1 MSLAP
6 RTIPRLSLLLT
17 VLFAGAAC
25 HNLDFSSRYGA
36 GEIDIYDD
44 LFSLSVVDQSQ
55 IVVVGYH
62 GAAYWSEDGGENWHK
77 GETPTN
83 KLLYSVSMADERHG
97 WAVGQLGTILRT
109 EDGGRTWVDQ
119 PNLKQDEASHLF
131 GVQAIDA
138 NRAIAVGTWG
148 SRIYTND
155 GGSTWE
161 DNSLTVGVEHPQFVW
176 LTLEDQEKVR
186 TGGKVYEDVSLQDV
200 FCLKDS
206 NRCWLIGE
214 FGYIFHSDDA
224 GQSWTRGEILGEI
237 RMDPIQLAFDQ
248 LDLDA
253 DDVERLS
260 AFAKLIEDE
269 THLNVLV
276 DPFVSEREIARYYSE
291 ENPEDLFDVISAR
304 LDETKG
310 VLEEAG
316 LMSDRLR
323 MYNKP
328 PWDYADFM
336 QHDDTFL
343 QRYLD
348 GRRADEAALKVSI
361 IQNPFLFTVRFSDE
375 ETGLISGL
383 GGVVLRSSDGGRAW
397 TYVATS
403 RRQALF
409 SVAATHGRIV
419 AIGEKGLVQYSEDAG
434 ESWAPPTEAQFPAI
448 FTYMRDLRF
457 APEEIG
463 TGFIVGQ
470 EGMVL
475 RTKDSGDSWAQVLP
489 PPDRRGTGSLL

>member
-1 MSLAP
+1 MSPAP
-6 RTIPRLSLLLT
+6 RMIRSFSLLLA
-17 VLFAGAAC
+17 VLLAGAAC

-44 LFSLSVVDQSQ
+44 LFSLSVVDQSR

-83 KLLYSVSMADERHG
+83 KLLYSVSMGDERHG

-119 PNLKQDEASHLF
+119 PNLKKDEASHLF

-148 SRIYTND
+148 SRVYTND
-155 GGSTWE
+155 GGKTWE

-206 NRCWLIGE
+206 SRCWLIGE
-214 FGYIFHSDDA
+214 FGYIFYSDDA
-224 GQSWTRGEILGEI
+224 GQTWTRGEILGEI
-237 RMDPIQLAFDQ
+237 RMDPIPLGFDQ

-276 DPFVSEREIARYYSE
+276 DPFVSEREIKR
-291 ENPEDLFDVISAR
+291 
-304 LDETKG
+304 
-310 VLEEAG
+310 
-316 LMSDRLR
+316 
-323 MYNKP
+323 
-328 PWDYADFM
+328 
-336 QHDDTFL
+336 
-343 QRYLD
+343 
-348 GRRADEAALKVSI
+348 
-361 IQNPFLFTVRFSDE
+361 
-375 ETGLISGL
+375 
-383 GGVVLRSSDGGRAW
+383 
-397 TYVATS
+397 
-403 RRQALF
+403 
-409 SVAATHGRIV
+409 
-419 AIGEKGLVQYSEDAG
+419 
-434 ESWAPPTEAQFPAI
+434 
-448 FTYMRDLRF
+448 
-457 APEEIG
+457 
-463 TGFIVGQ
+463 
-470 EGMVL
+470 
-475 RTKDSGDSWAQVLP
+475 
-489 PPDRRGTGSLL
+489 